1 MSKINGYIDDCPM
14 AKREFNSK
22 LHSHWP
28 TSGNKKTT
36 VCRTRYLPAPSSKA
50 SITSEL
56 SKVSTLGS
64 RGDPLQKVS
73 KVPFPSEASEVS
85 SVGNLMLGYLGRYI
99 GAGRDD
105 LVVVVLWIL
114 HAPVFRTLVTTPR
127 LLITSILPESGK
139 STLVDWIKHL
149 CQDAIAMSSVS
160 SAALLARLAAKG
172 RPLLVDEADRSLR
185 RDNPLTADFIAI
197 SNSGYKDGGSRP
209 TLQPTKD
216 GGWEAT
222 DLSTWCPMVFAGNN
236 PDLPDDTRS
245 RCILIY
251 LYPSD
256 TVEDTD
262 WELIEQDDTYQRIL
276 TLIPQWAGQ
285 AQDRLTAR
293 PGLDPRV
300 KGRVREKWLP
310 LARVAQTLDDY
321 PDEAGRPVSWL
332 DTVRRLA
339 VADVEQLEDDAALGL
354 RNSSPHTAILTD
366 IARLWATQWA
376 DQPFIGSTEMCN
388 ALATTDPTNWGTGSK
403 FGTPIT
409 PRRLAGM
416 LKKTGVNAT
425 RNKDQS
431 RRGYYFS
438 AFHNAWKTL
447 KVWQELAKESIIR
460 PQIDTLDK
468 SDTLDTLKERPECH
482 SLLEPEHLSGSTV
495 GVCGNGITYK
505 P

>member
-1 MSKINGYIDDCPM
+1 MSAIDEYMNSHPGV
-14 AKREFNSK
+14 KRRYDSMDPSARRPGRGHGNAVPI
-22 LHSHWP
+22 HAGRQAP
-28 TSGNKKTT
+28 T
-36 VCRTRYLPAPSSKA
+36 PSPEVSNVSDPSKA
-50 SITSEL
+50 STPGRL
-56 SKVSTLGS
+56 
-64 RGDPLQKVS
+64 GDPLQKAS
-73 KVPFPSEASEVS
+73 NASEASR
-85 SVGNLMLGYLGRYI
+85 VGNLMLGYLDRYI

-285 AQDRLTAR
+285 TQDRLTAR

-321 PDEAGRPVSWL
+321 PDEEGRPVSWL

-339 VADVEQLEDDAALGL
+339 VADVEQIEDDAALGL

-376 DQPFIGSTEMCN
+376 DQPFIGSTRMCN
-388 ALATTDPTNWGTGSK
+388 ALAATNPISWGTGSR

-416 LKKTGVNAT
+416 LKKVGVNAT

-431 RRGYYFS
+431 QRGYYFS
-438 AFHNAWKTL
+438 AFSHAWKTL
-447 KVWQELAKESIIR
+447 KVWQELGKESITP
-460 PQIDTLDK
+460 PQIDTLDGL
-468 SDTLDTLKERPECH
+468 DTLDTSKE
-482 SLLEPEHLSGSTV
+482 GV
-495 GVCGNGITYK
+495 GGDDPTLGF
-505 P
+505 